1 MKPSV
6 PDLKRYCLHGL
17 GLSVIMFGLIFGWT
31 FVLAI
36 LMAIGSVLG
45 LLIGMGL
52 LILGL
57 GYVNAFLAEY
67 VWTNGGSGG
76 QGEVEERFRLEG
88 FREGAEVDYGWTSLD
103 IGNTF
108 FHGLILLI
116 FLGLVN
122 IPYVAIQYLV
132 PHWAVTLALIIVY
145 VPIHGY
151 VGATVAGYV

>member
-1 MKPSV
+1 MKSSF

-76 QGEVEERFRLEG
+76 QGEVEEHFRLEG
-88 FREGAEVDYGWTSLD
+88 FREGAEVDYGWTSMD

-108 FHGLILLI
+108 FHGLILFM